1 MGCRSFETGGLWRN
15 MLWFM
20 AFSFTKSGGAAPA
33 ACSLCKARRR
43 GRAAHIGTTVWAA
56 ESFHG
61 LKNVNS
67 CASLAPAPLW
77 ACVCYG
83 ACEAGFTRRQ
93 SALLKIHN
101 ALLNRRTSTLVW
113 LVVCC
118 ERGGLRRRRRI
129 KNLRT
134 TDKEAIAHR
143 DRAR

>member
-1 MGCRSFETGGLWRN
+1 MGCRSFETGGLWRI

-67 CASLAPAPLW
+67 CASLAPASLW
-77 ACVCYG
+77 RLRLFGACVCYG

-93 SALLKIHN
+93 SALLKIQN
-101 ALLNRRTSTLVW
+101 ALLNRRANTLVW
-113 LVVCC
+113 LEHFGLV
-118 ERGGLRRRRRI
+118 GGL
-129 KNLRT
+129 L
-134 TDKEAIAHR
+134 
-143 DRAR
+143 RARRP